1 MKVTEMF
8 PARYVKGEHLQ
19 KSRLVEIHSVETT
32 ELRAGP
38 NKPAERAYLLW
49 FVDVSTATPA
59 RLSGVAYTPRK
70 GHALVLRRTLA
81 QQIADVLGTDETDE
95 WTGKRVV
102 LHPEAATVAGRPMQ
116 IIRARAPKTPTP
128 PPTPAPSVAVGADA
142 SYTINPGGATATGG
156 K

>member
-1 MKVTEMF
+1 MTEMF

-19 KSRLVEIHSVETT
+19 KSRLVEIHQVETT

-38 NKPAERAYLLW
+38 NKPSERAYLLW
-49 FVDVSTATPA
+49 FVDVSTGTPV
-59 RLSGVAYTPRK
+59 RMHGVAYTLRN
-70 GHALVLRRTLA
+70 GCALHALVLRRTLA

-116 IIRARAPKTPTP
+116 IIRARAPKTATP
-128 PPTPAPSVAVGADA
+128 PPTPTPAGEGTS
-142 SYTINPGGATATGG
+142 ATGG